1 MQSCSIRGE
10 PDAPVQ
16 DGDELIDVDV
26 DVERQHREGS
36 GSGGLIHDGDTRVR
50 AVIESWGLRWPN
62 DT

>member
-16 DGDELIDVDV
+16 DGGELIDV
-26 DVERQHREGS
+26 DVERQHREGC